1 MNHGLKIN
9 GNILE
14 ITLPD
19 NIHIDKVL
27 VNRQMF
33 SQRMQVCESCKYHGL
48 EGHEE
53 PCVSCEV
60 RNSNYV
66 AVEERTKERTETHVC
81 DCISKQDAINAP
93 IKMVSEGLEWVPVY
107 HLKELPSAEPEPI
120 RINLNEPI
128 RVKLTDWGKE
138 IYYHQYDSTNQIY
151 GREICKPSL
160 PKEDENG
167 YTEFQLWC
175 FMELYG
181 THIGMTL
188 PNVIEPIEIV
198 YER

>member
-1 MNHGLKIN
+1 MRLIEVDALKETLDRIPARSIEN
-9 GNILE
+9 ADGRAYVLIRLSTVLE
-14 ITLPD
+14 I
-19 NIHIDKVL
+19 IK
-27 VNRQMF
+27 QMP
-33 SQRMQVCESCKYHGL
+33 SVEL
-48 EGHEE
+48 
-53 PCVSCEV
+53 
-60 RNSNYV
+60 
-66 AVEERTKERTETHVC
+66 EERTKERTETHVC